1 MLCHFASTTRHSAT
15 RSTPSAAPSRT
26 RNGAVGRL
34 TARRACFTFSGGAV
48 ATPAAGLLVEVRKS
62 RKPIACSPF
71 EEDDSNRNVDLL
83 PLTGDTMINIRKAEE
98 RGHFNH
104 GWLDTYHTFSFADYH
119 DPKFMGFR
127 D

>member
-62 RKPIACSPF
+62 RKPIACSPY
-71 EEDDSNRNVDLL
+71 EEGRFYMSSRPYRGNGVVGRPADRATH
-83 PLTGDTMINIRKAEE
+83 PTPAPRYARGDRSGMYFCYPSQET
-98 RGHFNH
+98 H
-104 GWLDTYHTFSFADYH
+104 
-119 DPKFMGFR
+119 
-127 D
+127 